1 MHNDWNLQWS
11 TQRHDDRKAEV
22 FSVIDEYL
30 ASPPTSILDIGCGY
44 AKESEMFQ
52 KNMDLTYILWM
63 EMVLQ
68 KKSNQIRETNYGKV
82 EDFGF
87 YMNTESLKKRF
98 R

>member
-1 MHNDWNLQWS
+1 MHNDWSLQWS

-63 EMVLQ
+63 EIVLQ
-68 KKSNQIRETNYGKV
+68 TNPIKLERQIMAKSKILAFT
-82 EDFGF
+82 
-87 YMNTESLKKRF
+87 
-98 R
+98 